1 MNTEN
6 SPETLMN
13 TAIAAIRLQV
23 LAELR
28 DKTPAAAPTRR
39 LLTAK
44 QAGEYLGRSEH
55 AIRQMI
61 HKRQL
66 PVVRDGRNVRLDL
79 RDLDA
84 RIDDLR
90 V

>member
-6 SPETLMN
+6 NPETLMN
-13 TAIAAIRLQV
+13 TAIAAIRLQ
-23 LAELR
+23 LQAELK
-28 DKTPAAAPTRR
+28 DKTPAAPTRR

-44 QAGEYLGRSEH
+44 EAGEYLGRSEH
-55 AIRQMI
+55 AIRQLI
-61 HKRQL
+61 HKHQI